1 MINKFKYFDDPLK
14 NAEFIDEEECQS
26 CGASSHCL
34 EGEYFD
40 LDEEVISVCLDC
52 LQQGVIKVNIPKYI
66 KDRIA
71 DIGKEEKV
79 AELEK
84 TPPVPW
90 IQYNDWPVCC
100 NDFTKYLG
108 EWDRSDFEKHSNDGD
123 GLNYLLNILDQ
134 SSKEKIESV
143 QVFWEDIGHHTAI
156 FVFECLRCSKKIA
169 IPQSY

>member
-1 MINKFKYFDDPLK
+1 MTYNFKYFDDPLK

-26 CGASSHCL
+26 CGASNHCL

-52 LQQGVIKVNIPKYI
+52 LQQGIIKVNIPNYI
-66 KDRIA
+66 KERVVDL
-71 DIGKEEKV
+71 GKEEKV

-100 NDFTKYLG
+100 NDFTKYIG
-108 EWDRSDFEKHSNDGD
+108 EWDRSVFEKHSNDGD
-123 GLNYLLNILDQ
+123 GLNYLLNILEQ
-134 SSKEKIESV
+134 SSKEKIKNV
-143 QVFWEDIGHHTAI
+143 KVFWEDIGHYTAI
-156 FVFECLRCSKKIA
+156 FVFECLHCSKKIA